1 MISVW
6 RFALPGS
13 PHAAGFLSNFDQND
27 DVDDAK
33 IDDVDIL
40 LSRGPNLMV
49 YGSK

>member
-1 MISVW
+1 MIPLW
-6 RFALPGS
+6 RFPLPGG

-27 DVDDAK
+27 DVK

-40 LSRGPNLMV
+40 LSRGPNLMI